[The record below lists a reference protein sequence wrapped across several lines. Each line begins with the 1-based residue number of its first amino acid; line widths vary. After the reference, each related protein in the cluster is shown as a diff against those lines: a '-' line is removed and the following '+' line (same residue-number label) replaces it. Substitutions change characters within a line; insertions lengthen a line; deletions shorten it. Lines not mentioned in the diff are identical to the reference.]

1 MRKNAGFTLL
11 ELVLVLVL
19 LGTLSAIFA
28 AHFPKLNFTFE
39 SEFMECE
46 SRLRE
51 AVVFARNQ
59 QLMYQDGG
67 TTLTISKNS
76 ATCKHE
82 STTRTFTYES
92 TTRTFTWSDADV
104 KSLQPSGEIKFDEY
118 GRPCSG
124 STCQRVKIDLA
135 SNKESSNTLSLTIY
149 ESGYI
154 GRTLPE
160 EEGHEN

>member
-1 MRKNAGFTLL
+1 MRRKAGFTLL

-19 LGTLSAIFA
+19 LGTLSAILA

-59 QLMYQDGG
+59 QLMYQDGD
-67 TTLTISKNS
+67 TSLTISKNS
-76 ATCKHE
+76 ATCK
-82 STTRTFTYES
+82 
-92 TTRTFTWSDADV
+92 
-104 KSLQPSGEIKFDEY
+104 Q
-118 GRPCSG
+118 
-124 STCQRVKIDLA
+124 
-135 SNKESSNTLSLTIY
+135 ESSNTLSLTIY

>member
-1 MRKNAGFTLL
+1 MRRNAGFTLL

-39 SEFMECE
+39 SEFMESE

-59 QLMYQDGG
+59 QLMYQDGD

-82 STTRTFTYES
+82 STTHGS

-135 SNKESSNTLSLTIY
+135 SKKESSNTLSLTIY

>member
-11 ELVLVLVL
+11 ELVLVL

-67 TTLTISKNS
+67 TTLTISKNG
-76 ATCKHE
+76 ATCKHG
-82 STTRTFTYES
+82 S

-124 STCQRVKIDLA
+124 STCQRVKIDLG
-135 SNKESSNTLSLTIY
+135 SKKESSNTLSLTIY

>member
-1 MRKNAGFTLL
+1 MRRNAGFTLL

-28 AHFPKLNFTFE
+28 AHFPKLDFTFE
-39 SEFMECE
+39 SEFMESE

-59 QLMYQDGG
+59 ELLHQDGK

-76 ATCKHE
+76 ATCTHDG
-82 STTRTFTYES
+82 SA
-92 TTRTFTWSDADV
+92 TRTFTWSDGV
-104 KSLQPSGEIKFDEY
+104 VMSPKSSVEIKFDDY
-118 GRPCSG
+118 GRCASG
-124 STCQRVKIDLA
+124 CEPLKIIFA
-135 SNKESSNTLSLTIY
+135 SPTSSNTLSLTIY

-160 EEGHEN
+160 EEGYEN

>member
-1 MRKNAGFTLL
+1 MRRKAGFTLL

-59 QLMYQDGG
+59 QLMYQDGDTKDGG

-76 ATCKHE
+76 ATCKHK
-82 STTRTFTYES
+82 S

-104 KSLQPSGEIKFDEY
+104 KSLQPSGEIKFDGY
-118 GRPCSG
+118 GRPCSD

-135 SNKESSNTLSLTIY
+135 SKNESSNTLSLTIY

>member
-59 QLMYQDGG
+59 QLMYQDGDTD

-76 ATCKHE
+76 ATCKHG
-82 STTRTFTYES
+82 S

-104 KSLQPSGEIKFDEY
+104 KSLQPSGEIKFDGY
-118 GRPCSG
+118 GRPCSD

-135 SNKESSNTLSLTIY
+135 SKKESSNTLSLTIY

>member
-1 MRKNAGFTLL
+1 MRRNAGFTLL

-19 LGTLSAIFA
+19 LGALSAIFA

-39 SEFMECE
+39 SEFMESE

-51 AVVFARNQ
+51 AVVYARNQ
-59 QLMYQDGG
+59 QLLYQDGE
-67 TTLTISKNS
+67 TTLTIDTNS
-76 ATCKHE
+76 ATCWHG
-82 STTRTFTYES
+82 S

-104 KSLQPSGEIKFDEY
+104 MSLEPPGEVHFADF
-118 GRPCSG
+118 GRRCSG
-124 STCQRVKIDLA
+124 SECGRVKIDLA
-135 SNKESSNTLSLTIY
+135 SKDRSKTLSLTIY

-154 GRTLPE
+154 GRTRPE

>member
-1 MRKNAGFTLL
+1 MRRNAGFTLL

-19 LGTLSAIFA
+19 LGTLSVIFA
-28 AHFPKLNFTFE
+28 AYFPKLGFTFE
-39 SEFMECE
+39 SEFMESE

-59 QLMYQDGG
+59 QLMYQDGD

-76 ATCKHE
+76 ATCRHG
-82 STTRTFTYES
+82 S
-92 TTRTFTWSDADV
+92 TTRTFTWSDGV
-104 KSLQPSGEIKFDEY
+104 VMSPTPPVEVEFDEY
-118 GRPCSG
+118 GRRCASG
-124 STCQRVKIDLA
+124 CEPLRIIFTSPT
-135 SNKESSNTLSLTIY
+135 SSNTLSLTIY

-160 EEGHEN
+160 EKGHEN

>member
-1 MRKNAGFTLL
+1 MRRKAGFTLL
-11 ELVLVLVL
+11 ELVLVL

-39 SEFMECE
+39 SEFMESE

-59 QLMYQDGG
+59 QLMYQDGD

-82 STTRTFTYES
+82 STTHGS

-135 SNKESSNTLSLTIY
+135 SKKESSNTLSLTIY

>member
-19 LGTLSAIFA
+19 LDTLSAIFA

-39 SEFMECE
+39 SEFMESE

-82 STTRTFTYES
+82 STTRTFT
-92 TTRTFTWSDADV
+92 WSDADV
-104 KSLQPSGEIKFDEY
+104 KSLQPSGEIKFDGY
-118 GRPCSG
+118 GRPCSD

-135 SNKESSNTLSLTIY
+135 SKKESSNTLSLTIY

>member
-19 LGTLSAIFA
+19 LGPLSASFA

>member
-1 MRKNAGFTLL
+1 MRRNAGFTLL

-19 LGTLSAIFA
+19 LSTLSAIFA
-28 AHFPKLNFTFE
+28 AHFPKLDFTFE
-39 SEFMECE
+39 SEFMESE

-51 AVVFARNQ
+51 AVVYARNQ
-59 QLMYQDGG
+59 QLLHQDGE
-67 TTLTISKNS
+67 TTLTISENS
-76 ATCKHE
+76 ATCKHG
-82 STTRTFTYES
+82 S

-104 KSLQPSGEIKFDEY
+104 MSLQPSGDVRFDDY

-124 STCQRVKIDLA
+124 SICQRLKINLA
-135 SNKESSNTLSLTIY
+135 SKKSSNTLSLTIY

-160 EEGHEN
+160 EGGHEN

>member
-1 MRKNAGFTLL
+1 MRRKAGFTLL
-11 ELVLVLVL
+11 ELVLVLVLVL

-59 QLMYQDGG
+59 QLLHQDGK
-67 TTLTISKNS
+67 TTLTISKNG
-76 ATCKHE
+76 ATCKHG
-82 STTRTFTYES
+82 S

-135 SNKESSNTLSLTIY
+135 SKKESSNTLSLTIY

>member
-11 ELVLVLVL
+11 ELVLVL
-19 LGTLSAIFA
+19 LGTFSAIFA

-59 QLMYQDGG
+59 QLLHQDGK
-67 TTLTISKNS
+67 TTLTISKNG
-76 ATCKHE
+76 ATCKHG
-82 STTRTFTYES
+82 S

-124 STCQRVKIDLA
+124 STCQRVKIDLG
-135 SNKESSNTLSLTIY
+135 SKKESSNTLSVTIY

>member
-1 MRKNAGFTLL
+1 MRRKAGFTLL

-39 SEFMECE
+39 SEFMESE

-59 QLMYQDGG
+59 QLMYQDGD

-82 STTRTFTYES
+82 STTHGS

-104 KSLQPSGEIKFDEY
+104 KSLQSSGEIKFDEY

>member
-1 MRKNAGFTLL
+1 MRRKAGFTLL

-39 SEFMECE
+39 SEFMESE

-59 QLMYQDGG
+59 QLMYQDGD

-82 STTRTFTYES
+82 STTHGS

-118 GRPCSG
+118 GRPCSD

-135 SNKESSNTLSLTIY
+135 SKKESSNTLSLTIY

>member
-1 MRKNAGFTLL
+1 MRRNAGFTLL

-39 SEFMECE
+39 SEFMESE

-76 ATCKHE
+76 ATCKHKCA
-82 STTRTFTYES
+82 TCKHGS

-124 STCQRVKIDLA
+124 STCQRVKIDLV
-135 SNKESSNTLSLTIY
+135 SKKEISNTLSLTIY

>member
-39 SEFMECE
+39 SEFMESE

-59 QLMYQDGG
+59 QLMYQDGH

-82 STTRTFTYES
+82 STTHGS

-135 SNKESSNTLSLTIY
+135 SKKESSNTLSLTIY

>member
-1 MRKNAGFTLL
+1 MRRNAGFTLL

-59 QLMYQDGG
+59 QLMYQVGD

-82 STTRTFTYES
+82 STTHGS

-104 KSLQPSGEIKFDEY
+104 KSLQPSGAIKFDEY

-135 SNKESSNTLSLTIY
+135 SKKESSKTLSLTIY

>member
-1 MRKNAGFTLL
+1 MRRNAGFTLL

-135 SNKESSNTLSLTIY
+135 SKKESSNTLSLTIY

>member
-1 MRKNAGFTLL
+1 MRRNAGFTLL

-28 AHFPKLNFTFE
+28 AHFPKLDFTFE
-39 SEFMECE
+39 SEFMESE

-59 QLMYQDGG
+59 QLLYQDGK
-67 TTLTISKNS
+67 TTLTINEKS
-76 ATCKHE
+76 ATCEHG
-82 STTRTFTYES
+82 SAN
-92 TTRTFTWSDADV
+92 RTFTWSDGVVMSPKPAFKV
-104 KSLQPSGEIKFDEY
+104 TFDEY

-124 STCQRVKIDLA
+124 STCERLTIYLA
-135 SNKESSNTLSLTIY
+135 SKDSSNTLSLTIY

>member
-11 ELVLVLVL
+11 ELVLVL

-59 QLMYQDGG
+59 QLLHQDGK
-67 TTLTISKNS
+67 TTLTISKNG
-76 ATCKHE
+76 ATCKHG
-82 STTRTFTYES
+82 S

-124 STCQRVKIDLA
+124 STCQRVKIDLG
-135 SNKESSNTLSLTIY
+135 SKKVSSNTLSVTIY

>member
-11 ELVLVLVL
+11 EFVLVLVL

-59 QLMYQDGG
+59 QLMYQDGD
-67 TTLTISKNS
+67 TTLTIFKNS
-76 ATCKHE
+76 ATCKHG
-82 STTRTFTYES
+82 S
-92 TTRTFTWSDADV
+92 TTRTFTWSDAEV

-135 SNKESSNTLSLTIY
+135 SKKESSNTLSLTIY

>member
-1 MRKNAGFTLL
+1 MRRNAGFTLL

-135 SNKESSNTLSLTIY
+135 SKKESSNTLSLTIY
-149 ESGYI
+149 VSGYI

>member
-1 MRKNAGFTLL
+1 MRRNAGFTLL

-28 AHFPKLNFTFE
+28 AHFPKLDFTFE
-39 SEFMECE
+39 SEFMESE

-59 QLMYQDGG
+59 QLLYQDGE
-67 TTLTISKNS
+67 TTLTISENS
-76 ATCKHE
+76 ATCEHG
-82 STTRTFTYES
+82 SA
-92 TTRTFTWSDADV
+92 TRTFTWSDGVVMSPKPAFKV
-104 KSLQPSGEIKFDEY
+104 TFDES
-118 GRPCSG
+118 GRRCASG
-124 STCQRVKIDLA
+124 CEPLKIIFT
-135 SNKESSNTLSLTIY
+135 SPTSSNTLSLTIY

>member
-1 MRKNAGFTLL
+1 M
-11 ELVLVLVL
+11 
-19 LGTLSAIFA
+19 
-28 AHFPKLNFTFE
+28 E
-39 SEFMECE
+39 SE

-59 QLMYQDGG
+59 QLMYQDGD

-76 ATCKHE
+76 ATCKHG
-82 STTRTFTYES
+82 S

-135 SNKESSNTLSLTIY
+135 SKKESSNTLSLTIY

>member
-1 MRKNAGFTLL
+1 MRRNAGFTLL

-39 SEFMECE
+39 SEFMESE

-59 QLMYQDGG
+59 QLMYQDGD

-82 STTRTFTYES
+82 STTHGS

-124 STCQRVKIDLA
+124 STCQRVKIDLG
-135 SNKESSNTLSLTIY
+135 SKKESSNTLSVTIY

>member
-1 MRKNAGFTLL
+1 MRRNAGFTLL

-19 LGTLSAIFA
+19 LSTLSAIFA
-28 AHFPKLNFTFE
+28 AHFPKLNFSFE

-59 QLMYQDGG
+59 QLLYQDGK
-67 TTLTISKNS
+67 TTLAINDNI
-76 ATCKHE
+76 ATCTHDG
-82 STTRTFTYES
+82 S
-92 TTRTFTWSDADV
+92 TTRTFTWSDGV
-104 KSLQPSGEIKFDEY
+104 VMSPKSFQVDEY

-124 STCQRVKIDLA
+124 SKCEHIKIYLTSKD
-135 SNKESSNTLSLTIY
+135 SSNTLSLTIY

-160 EEGHEN
+160 EEGNEN

>member
-1 MRKNAGFTLL
+1 MRRNAGFTLL

-39 SEFMECE
+39 SEFMESE

-59 QLMYQDGG
+59 QLMYQDGR

-82 STTRTFTYES
+82 LTTRTS

-104 KSLQPSGEIKFDEY
+104 KSLQPSGEIKFDGY
-118 GRPCSG
+118 GRPCSD

-135 SNKESSNTLSLTIY
+135 SKKESSNTLSLTIY

>member
-1 MRKNAGFTLL
+1 MRRNAGFTLL

-51 AVVFARNQ
+51 AVVYARNQ
-59 QLMYQDGG
+59 QLLYQDGG
-67 TTLTISKNS
+67 TTLTVSKNS
-76 ATCKHE
+76 ATCTHG
-82 STTRTFTYES
+82 S
-92 TTRTFTWSDADV
+92 TTRTFTWSDADM
-104 KSLQPSGEIKFDEY
+104 KSPNSSVTVSFDEY
-118 GRPCSG
+118 GRRCASG
-124 STCQRVKIDLA
+124 CTPLKITFASST
-135 SNKESSNTLSLTIY
+135 SSNTLSLTIY

-160 EEGHEN
+160 EEDHEN

>member
-1 MRKNAGFTLL
+1 MRRNAGFTLL

-28 AHFPKLNFTFE
+28 AHFPKLDFTFE

-51 AVVFARNQ
+51 AVVYARNQ
-59 QLMYQDGG
+59 QLLYQDGE
-67 TTLTISKNS
+67 TTLTINDNS
-76 ATCKHE
+76 ATCAYKGA
-82 STTRTFTYES
+82 TQTFS
-92 TTRTFTWSDADV
+92 WSDGV
-104 KSLQPSGEIKFDEY
+104 VMSPKSFKVDEY

-124 STCQRVKIDLA
+124 STCERLTIYLA
-135 SNKESSNTLSLTIY
+135 SEDSSNTLSLTIY
-149 ESGYI
+149 ESDYI

-160 EEGHEN
+160 EEDHEN